1 MVNFFKLWKNLKWRS
16 SISSMVDSN
25 TGNLVSIPISY
36 KAYQAPPSPP
46 SHTKMPA
53 KKNISVAAPIV
64 QPIPAQYPQMPLQ
77 YPQMPMAAPVAIP
90 MVSSGPS
97 AIELMESQMKTMKEY
112 LASMEKTFKEAKKSM
127 KSTRTPKDPLAP
139 KKPAPAGTKAWND
152 YVVLVQNEI
161 NARIKAVDPASKGIT
176 RKQAMEEAKKMKAAG
191 DPRYNY
197 VKKAPEP
204 KAATPKV
211 AAPQVAAP
219 QVAAPLASMAPIA
232 AAIAATAEEDDLE
245 LEEVT
250 IGGAQYLMTNKSEC
264 WLMEADGSQGAWAGV
279 YDGKTIDDTIE
290 EPEY

>member
-1 MVNFFKLWKNLKWRS
+1 
-16 SISSMVDSN
+16 
-25 TGNLVSIPISY
+25 
-36 KAYQAPPSPP
+36 
-46 SHTKMPA
+46 MPA

-64 QPIPAQYPQMPLQ
+64 QPIPAQYA
-77 YPQMPMAAPVAIP
+77 QMPMAAPVAIP

-211 AAPQVAAP
+211 ATPKA
-219 QVAAPLASMAPIA
+219 AAPLASMAPIA